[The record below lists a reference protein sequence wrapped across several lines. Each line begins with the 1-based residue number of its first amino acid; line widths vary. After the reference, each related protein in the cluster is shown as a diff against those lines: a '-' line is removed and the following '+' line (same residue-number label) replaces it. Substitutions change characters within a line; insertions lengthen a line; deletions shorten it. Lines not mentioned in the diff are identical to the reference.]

1 MVGLRGPRWERPF
14 EPYKNTLTLY
24 PLISLSNVNRKP
36 TLGSEYVNMQM
47 KCKVS
52 LQRKRF
58 HVQSFELVSLSPC
71 LYPLP
76 RGEWIRWPGLDGL
89 WSATP
94 GRADL
99 RERSF
104 VAVVIWVEG
113 WRRGEVRKI
122 FKSVNNEG
130 IRYESGLVFVFR
142 VNRLY
147 KNQFGN
153 VLILNKIRVKN
164 KAKTDVT

>member
-1 MVGLRGPRWERPF
+1 MVGLRDPRWERPF
-14 EPYKNTLTLY
+14 EPSKNTLTLY
-24 PLISLSNVNRKP
+24 ALISLSNADRKP

-58 HVQSFELVSLSPC
+58 HAQSFESASLSPG

-76 RGEWIRWPGLDGL
+76 RGKWIRWPGLDGL

-113 WRRGEVRKI
+113 WRRGEVREI
-122 FKSVNNEG
+122 FE
-130 IRYESGLVFVFR
+130 R
-142 VNRLY
+142 VNKEGMSLDLCLCSL
-147 KNQFGN
+147 
-153 VLILNKIRVKN
+153 LIVCAKISLVTCIDFKPMRVKD
-164 KAKTDVT
+164 KDKTDVT